1 MRCRDIAALV
11 AVPLP
16 RSNQRLII
24 TPMGPTEEPPLPMA
38 KMMPYSRM
46 TCHCVWA
53 SPISPM
59 PAEAITTAIAI
70 TLRTLKLSTSLPTN
84 GMETAP
90 TIMKQVAASESEE
103 RLSSR
108 SSLIGLS
115 SKPKAKRDPAAEE
128 QHCEAGRQN
137 DPGVVDA
144 AQDSPLH
151 KDGRVEC
158 GKATSAAPF
167 CPS

>member
-1 MRCRDIAALV
+1 MRQPISASDDAKAVMMISCPIALPDIAALV

-46 TCHCVWA
+46 TCHCVCA
-53 SPISPM
+53 TPISPM

-115 SKPKAKRDPAAEE
+115 SKPNAKRE
-128 QHCEAGRQN
+128 
-137 DPGVVDA
+137 
-144 AQDSPLH
+144 PLL
-151 KDGRVEC
+151 KNSTVKPVARMTQ
-158 GKATSAAPF
+158 A
-167 CPS
+167 